1 MKTIIKNSI
10 ILGAVAFGLGSC
22 GENSW
27 NDTYL
32 KGFEGG
38 ADMSNVQTLNYTLTA
53 SDYENLA
60 ANKDNKAKAEAANV
74 AAELE
79 SVASLKYFNSVITP
93 EEYIPSFLSDP
104 NFPYFTLSDGSAINI
119 TYKIAQNLPE
129 EIIGLNAAKQWSLSD
144 EDYQGV
150 YGSDE
155 NYAPAFS
162 PSHSASAYLPNML
175 AQKYPDA
182 VANDY
187 VVVNYASATS
197 DPNFGS
203 SETPEFE
210 ESDVLGNI
218 ALNDNISV
226 NGIVTGI
233 CKQGFILSDKG
244 GSILVYI
251 GKNYDINA
259 YAIGDQLEVS
269 GTVSSYNKGFQLPAS
284 SVINKVGS
292 TEVAYPAPTVV
303 TGEAMDQAITR
314 TNDATAE
321 YVQFTGKLSISGT
334 YYNITV
340 DGAVNSQGS
349 LYQFPADLFPGLEDG
364 KDYVF
369 TGYFTSIS
377 SGKFYNILATEI
389 TPANA
394 KSSAPSKVVNLAAT
408 SYYAV
413 YKFDG
418 STWSVPSN
426 VVVIQPED
434 YSEMG
439 SKYGNLQDDQPEKYI
454 PIFLSKKY
462 PYAAAD
468 DTKFVLYRFYNG
480 SGTVLRSEEYSFDGT
495 TWTSITTED
504 GGIVT
509 ETNQF
514 VYRNGSWKMDP
525 SIELTLPVGKNQPTS
540 TWFYQA
546 GVDWVKA
553 NIKVEDGA
561 DAYVDKYGTAEYY
574 SGCSSYQGNLNINA
588 VYAAISGNS
597 NYSGMTQEEI
607 ETTMKTRFENE
618 TGPGALSILYP
629 DMAPIGDLQP
639 TVTIEFTAWCTGG
652 VNNVYTIVFKCVS
665 KGKFEFVSC
674 TWND

>member
-1 MKTIIKNSI
+1 MKTTIKKYLLLS
-10 ILGAVAFGLGSC
+10 AVALGITSC

-38 ADMSNVQTLNYTLTA
+38 ADLSNVQTLDYTFTDD
-53 SDYENLA
+53 DYKNLA
-60 ANKDNKAKAEAANV
+60 GNTTLIAKAKADGVEN
-74 AAELE
+74 ELE
-79 SVASLKYFNSVITP
+79 NVGSLHYFNSAIDP
-93 EEYIPSFLSDP
+93 AEYIPTFLRDP
-104 NFPYFTLSDGSAINI
+104 DFRYFTLSEGSAINL
-119 TYKIAQNLPE
+119 TYKVAKNLPD

-155 NYAPAFS
+155 DYAPAFS

-182 VANDY
+182 VAGDY

-197 DPNFGS
+197 DPNFGT
-203 SETPEFE
+203 SETPAEFE
-210 ESDVLGNI
+210 ESDVLGSI

-226 NGIVTGI
+226 KGIVTGI

-251 GKNYDINA
+251 GKNYDINS

-269 GTVSSYNKGFQLPAS
+269 GAVSSYNKGFQLPAS

-292 TEVAYPAPTVV
+292 AKVTYPAPTVV
-303 TGEAMDQAITR
+303 TGAAMDQAITR
-314 TNDATAE
+314 TTDATAE
-321 YVQFTGKLSISGT
+321 YVQFTGTLSISGT
-334 YYNITV
+334 YYNIAV
-340 DGAVNSQGS
+340 DGATTSQGS
-349 LYQFPADLFPGLEDG
+349 LYQFPADLFPALENGG
-364 KDYVF
+364 KYTF

-377 SGKFYNILATEI
+377 SGKFYNILATDI
-389 TPANA
+389 TPATA
-394 KSSAPSKVVNLAAT
+394 KSSAPRKVVNVAAT

-413 YKFDG
+413 YEYNG
-418 STWSVPSN
+418 SAWSVSSN
-426 VVVIQPED
+426 VVVVQPED
-434 YSEMG
+434 YTEMG
-439 SKYGNLQDDQPEKYI
+439 SKYGNLQDDQPEKYL
-454 PIFLSKKY
+454 PLFLSKKY
-462 PYAAAD
+462 PYAEAE

-480 SGTVLRSEEYSFDGT
+480 SGTVLRSEEYSFDGSA
-495 TWTSITTED
+495 WNCITSENGSI
-504 GGIVT
+504 IT

-514 VYRNGSWKMDP
+514 VFRNGDWKMDP
-525 SIELTLPVGKNQPTS
+525 SIELVLPAGKNQATS

-546 GVDWVKA
+546 AVDWVKN
-553 NIKVEDGA
+553 NIA
-561 DAYVDKYGTAEYY
+561 DASNFVDSYGTAEYY
-574 SGCSSYQGNLNINA
+574 SGCSAYQGNVNINA

-597 NYSGMTQEEI
+597 DYSGMTQEEI
-607 ETTMKTRFENE
+607 ENTMKRRFENE

-629 DMAPIGDLQP
+629 NMSPIGDLQP

-652 VNNVYTIVFKCVS
+652 VNNVYTIVFKCVA